1 MPRITGPKLLIIL
14 LALFYGAFWLWYGG
28 SGRPLTPEEAQH
40 YFARLDARPGP
51 ERNPA
56 FRAALEKWARLD
68 DGREFFMVNLIN
80 DPADME
86 AVAAYNRAILPEL
99 LRRGSFPVFISR
111 PFTHFMQPEG
121 LEGWDQVAVVRYRSF
136 RDILD
141 IISAPHLGEI
151 ERLKAGSISK
161 THVFPTHMQF
171 SFIWVRFIAAALL
184 AAFGFA
190 LHLALRRFAFYSRSE
205 VQAGR

>member
-1 MPRITGPKLLIIL
+1 MLRITGPKLLIIL

-28 SGRPLTPEEAQH
+28 NGRPLTPEETQH
-40 YFARLDARPGP
+40 YFARLDARSGH

-56 FRAALEKWARLD
+56 IREALEKWARLD

-99 LRRGSFPVFISR
+99 LRRGSFPVFMSR

-121 LEGWDQVAVVRYRSF
+121 LEGWDQIAIVRYRSF

-141 IISAPHLGEI
+141 IITAPDLGEI

-161 THVFPTHMQF
+161 THVFPTHLQF
-171 SFIWVRFIAAALL
+171 SFIWVRFIMAALL
-184 AAFGFA
+184 AMLGLA
-190 LHLALRRFAFYSRSE
+190 LHFALRRFAFYSRSQE
-205 VQAGR
+205 GR